1 MYKITIEKLH
11 DDYLNRHIDDKK
23 TIQNM
28 VSDEMIQNTRLKP
41 KEILTMVFHK
51 MLSELGELDNK

>member
-1 MYKITIEKLH
+1 MYKITIEMLH
-11 DDYLNRHIDDKK
+11 DDYLDRPTNDKK

-28 VSDEMIQNTRLKP
+28 VSDEMIQNTRLSS

-51 MLSELGELDNK
+51 MLKELEEFNNK

>member
-11 DDYLNRHIDDKK
+11 NDYLDRPINDKK
-23 TIQNM
+23 TVQNM
-28 VSDEMIQNTRLKP
+28 VSDEMIQDTRLSS

-51 MLSELGELDNK
+51 MLKELEELDK

>member
-1 MYKITIEKLH
+1 MYKITIEMLH
-11 DDYLNRHIDDKK
+11 DDYLDRPINDKK

-28 VSDEMIQNTRLKP
+28 VSDEIIQNTRLSS

-51 MLSELGELDNK
+51 MLKELEEFNNK